1 MQPTGVDPVTLPH
14 DMRHAALAPILALLA
29 LVLAIPTAAHGQAG
43 SDTKVSVT
51 AVAPR
56 PAVRPGDR
64 IPVAVVLDIAPE
76 WHVWTSEAQ
85 AKALP
90 AGMVAFDAA
99 IFTEITLQGVTP
111 AAAATASGSIQ
122 WPKPHGVTLDQG
134 DGPQAFAVYEGKA
147 IAYVPVAVSPSASGR
162 VELAFE
168 VTVQACTD
176 TCLAPSTIPVKLA
189 LDVRAD
195 AGDVAADPAVFGGFD
210 PSALGAGTD
219 AGGGPS
225 ATGVAR
231 AAPIRVPLFGW
242 DFELDPE
249 SGTFFPIMLLL
260 AFVGGAILN
269 FTPCVLP
276 VVPLKI
282 MGLAGAAG
290 GERRRTFVLGAAM
303 TAGVV
308 GFWGVLGVLLSSVK
322 GFEQS
327 NQLFQYPAFTI
338 TVGAFI
344 AVMAAGMAG
353 FFTIGLP
360 QWVYSVETKNETVPG
375 SVIFGVMT
383 AVLST
388 PCTAPLMGAAAGWAV
403 TTKSPFTII
412 AVFLTIGLGMGAPYL
427 LLSAF
432 PQLAKRLPK
441 SGPASDVLKQVMG
454 LLLMAAAVYFI
465 GAGINGYRTEPIKA
479 HWWLIGALGVA
490 AGLWTLWKALKLAK
504 SGAGRATFV
513 TAGVFIAAVS
523 GAIPPVLTYERLPW
537 KPYSAEALAGA
548 MRDGDVAVL
557 DFTAEWCINCKTFE
571 KTILESDAVSAVLN
585 EPGVA
590 LLKADITGKNAP
602 GSAKLA
608 ELGRVTIP
616 LLVVYAADGTE
627 TLKSE
632 AYTAQQ
638 VIDAVRAAQQKRRR

>member
-1 MQPTGVDPVTLPH
+1 
-14 DMRHAALAPILALLA
+14 MRHAALAPILALLA

-64 IPVAVVLDIAPE
+64 IPVAVILDIAPE

-99 IFTEITLQGVTP
+99 IFTEITLQGVSP
-111 AAAATASGSIQ
+111 AAAASAPGGIQ

-147 IAYVPVAVSPSASGR
+147 IAYVPVVVSASASGR
-162 VELAFE
+162 VELAFD

-210 PSALGAGTD
+210 PSALGAGAD

-353 FFTIGLP
+353 FFTVGLP
-360 QWVYSVETKNETVPG
+360 QWVYSVETKNESIPG

-403 TTKSPFTII
+403 TTKSPLTII

-427 LLSAF
+427 VLSAY

-490 AGLWTLWKALKLAK
+490 AGLWTTWKALLLART
-504 SGAGRATFV
+504 GAGRATFV
-513 TAGVFIAAVS
+513 AAGVFIAVVS

>member
-1 MQPTGVDPVTLPH
+1 
-14 DMRHAALAPILALLA
+14 MRHAAPAPILALLA

-147 IAYVPVAVSPSASGR
+147 IAYVPVAVSPSAFGR
-162 VELAFE
+162 VELAFD

-616 LLVVYAADGTE
+616 LLVVYASDGTE

>member
-1 MQPTGVDPVTLPH
+1 MSNACHAQS
-14 DMRHAALAPILALLA
+14 RHPALRLLA
-29 LVLAIPTAAHGQAG
+29 VLLACVAGFAAVPTAAAQAL
-43 SDTKVSVT
+43 SDTKVSVK
-51 AVAPR
+51 AAS
-56 PAVRPGDR
+56 ALLKAAPGDTFP
-64 IPVAVVLDIAPE
+64 IAVEFDIAPE
-76 WHVWTSEAQ
+76 WHVWTSESQ
-85 AKALP
+85 VRGLP
-90 AGMVAFDAA
+90 KGMTTFDGAVYTAIDVAAD
-99 IFTEITLQGVTP
+99 P
-111 AAAATASGSIQ
+111 AAAATVAVADIQ
-122 WPKPHGVTLDQG
+122 WPAPHGVKADLGEGEQT
-134 DGPQAFAVYEGKA
+134 FAVYEGKA
-147 IAYVPVAVSPSASGR
+147 VAFVPVVLGASASGT
-162 VELAFE
+162 
-168 VTVQACTD
+168 VTFRITVDFQACST
-176 TCLAPSTIPVKLA
+176 TCLAPASVERTVTVEVAPGA
-189 LDVRAD
+189 RESAGPGETPMFAGFD
-195 AGDVAADPAVFGGFD
+195 ATVFGRVGAN
-210 PSALGAGTD
+210 PAAGGAG
-219 AGGGPS
+219 
-225 ATGVAR
+225 ATAR
-231 AAPIRVPLFGW
+231 AKPITVPLFGW

-249 SGTFFPIMLLL
+249 GAAFLPIMLLL
-260 AFVGGAILN
+260 AFVGGGILN

-276 VVPLKI
+276 VIPLKV
-282 MGLAGAAG
+282 MGLAGAAAG
-290 GERRRTFVLGAAM
+290 DRRRTFMLGLAM

-308 GFWGVLGVLLSSVK
+308 GFWLALGLLLSSVK

-338 TVGAFI
+338 GVGVFI
-344 AVMAAGMAG
+344 ALMAIGMAG
-353 FFTIGLP
+353 FFSVGLP
-360 QWVYSVETKNETVPG
+360 QWVYAIEPKHESIGG
-375 SVIFGVMT
+375 SVMFGVMT

-403 TTKSPFTII
+403 TTRSPFTII

-427 LLSAF
+427 VLSAY
-432 PQLAKRLPK
+432 PQLARKLPK

-465 GAGINGYRTEPIKA
+465 GAGVNGYLSEPVKA

-490 AGLWTLWKALKLAK
+490 AGLWTVVKALKLAK
-504 SGAGRATFV
+504 SAAGRATFV
-513 TAGVFIAAVS
+513 AAGLFIAAVS

-638 VIDAVRAAQQKRRR
+638 VIDAVRAAKARPRR

>member
-1 MQPTGVDPVTLPH
+1 
-14 DMRHAALAPILALLA
+14 MRHAALAPILALLA

-64 IPVAVVLDIAPE
+64 IPVAVILDIAPE

-99 IFTEITLQGVTP
+99 IFTEITLQGVSP
-111 AAAATASGSIQ
+111 AAAASAPGGIQ

-147 IAYVPVAVSPSASGR
+147 IAYVPVVVSDSASGR
-162 VELAFE
+162 VELAFDI
-168 VTVQACTD
+168 TVQACTD

-195 AGDVAADPAVFGGFD
+195 AGDIAADPAVFGGFD
-210 PSALGAGTD
+210 PSALGAGAD

-353 FFTIGLP
+353 FFTVGLP
-360 QWVYSVETKNETVPG
+360 QWVYSVETKNESIPG

-403 TTKSPFTII
+403 TTKSPLTII

-427 LLSAF
+427 VLSAY

-490 AGLWTLWKALKLAK
+490 AGLWTVWKALKLAK
-504 SGAGRATFV
+504 TGAGRATFV
-513 TAGVFIAAVS
+513 AAGVFIAVVS

-632 AYTAQQ
+632 AYSAQQ

>member
-1 MQPTGVDPVTLPH
+1 
-14 DMRHAALAPILALLA
+14 MRHAALAPILALLA

-64 IPVAVVLDIAPE
+64 IPVAVILDIAPE

-99 IFTEITLQGVTP
+99 IFTEITLQGVSP
-111 AAAATASGSIQ
+111 ASAASAPGGIQ

-147 IAYVPVAVSPSASGR
+147 IAYVPVVVSDSASGR
-162 VELAFE
+162 VELAFD

-210 PSALGAGTD
+210 PSALGAGAD

-353 FFTIGLP
+353 FFTVGLP
-360 QWVYSVETKNETVPG
+360 QWVYSVETKNESIPG

-403 TTKSPFTII
+403 TTKSPLTII

-427 LLSAF
+427 VLSAY

-490 AGLWTLWKALKLAK
+490 AGLWTVWNALKLAK
-504 SGAGRATFV
+504 TGAGRATFV
-513 TAGVFIAAVS
+513 AAGVFIAVVS

>member
-1 MQPTGVDPVTLPH
+1 
-14 DMRHAALAPILALLA
+14 MRHAALAPILALLA

-64 IPVAVVLDIAPE
+64 IPVAVILDIAPE

-99 IFTEITLQGVTP
+99 IFTEITLQGVSP
-111 AAAATASGSIQ
+111 ASAASAPGGIQ

-134 DGPQAFAVYEGKA
+134 DGPQAFAVYEGEA
-147 IAYVPVAVSPSASGR
+147 IAYVPVVVSDSASGR
-162 VELAFE
+162 VELAFD

-210 PSALGAGTD
+210 PSALGAGAD

-353 FFTIGLP
+353 FFTVGLP
-360 QWVYSVETKNETVPG
+360 QWVYSVETKNESIPG

-403 TTKSPFTII
+403 TTKSPLTII

-427 LLSAF
+427 VLSAY

-490 AGLWTLWKALKLAK
+490 AGLWTVWKALKLAK
-504 SGAGRATFV
+504 TGAGRATFV
-513 TAGVFIAAVS
+513 AAGVFIAVVS

>member
-1 MQPTGVDPVTLPH
+1 M
-14 DMRHAALAPILALLA
+14 ALAVALAW
-29 LVLAIPTAAHGQAG
+29 LVGVAFPTEAGAQMG
-43 SDTKVSVT
+43 SDSKVSVK
-51 AVAPR
+51 AV
-56 PAVRPGDR
+56 PARAAARPGDR
-64 IPVAVVLDIAPE
+64 FPLAVVLEIAPE
-76 WHVWTSEAQ
+76 WHVWTSESQ

-90 AGMVAFDAA
+90 KGMVTFDSAIYTEIAAKEGSASAGMLALGA
-99 IFTEITLQGVTP
+99 
-111 AAAATASGSIQ
+111 IQ
-122 WPKPHGVTLDQG
+122 WPAPHGVEFDVG
-134 DGPQAFAVYEGKA
+134 DGPQNFAVYEGKA
-147 IAYVPVAVSPSASGR
+147 IAYVPVSVPADAAGSVT
-162 VELAFE
+162 VELE

-176 TCLAPSTIPVKLA
+176 TCLAPSTIPVTA
-189 LDVRAD
+189 TFEVRAD
-195 AGDVAADPAVFGGFD
+195 APESAPDAAIFGGFD
-210 PSALGAGTD
+210 PSALAA
-219 AGGGPS
+219 AGGGG
-225 ATGVAR
+225 ATTR
-231 AAPIRVPLFGW
+231 AAPINVPLFGW
-242 DFELDPE
+242 DFTLDPE

-260 AFVGGAILN
+260 AFVGGGILN

-353 FFTIGLP
+353 FFTVGLP
-360 QWVYSVETKNETVPG
+360 QWVYSVETKNESIPG

-403 TTKSPFTII
+403 TTKSPLTII

-427 LLSAF
+427 VLSAY

-490 AGLWTLWKALKLAK
+490 AGLWTVWKALKLAK
-504 SGAGRATFV
+504 TGAGRATFV
-513 TAGVFIAAVS
+513 AAGVFIAVVS